1 VETVKPKDLLLAADG
16 SPFQAALGYVG
27 RPWPVFPLHSAHNGA
42 CTCGKVN
49 CPKPGKHPR
58 TPRGFKDATT
68 DPSQVQQWW
77 HQWPEANVAIATGS
91 ASGLAVVDLDAAK
104 GGLEAWEGLIAQ
116 HGPVETLTVI
126 TGSGGRHLC
135 FQAPEEVL
143 LKSTADRI
151 APGID
156 TRAEG
161 GYVVVPPSIHV
172 SGHRYQWVNSLPPA
186 PLPDWLLN
194 LWPKQDGHSEPRQEA
209 NVDEPILEG
218 QRNATLASL
227 AGTMR
232 RRGMRPESIKAA
244 LLAENEARCVPP
256 LSETEV
262 LDIARSISRYPGG
275 ELNHYR
281 LAKSLIPDLPQR
293 MPNQWPPHLEEEA
306 FHGLAGDVVWA
317 IEPHTEA
324 DPVAVL
330 VNFLVAFGNAVGL
343 APHAIAEADR
353 HGSNLFAVLVGE
365 TAKGRK
371 GSSFGHVRELFKRV
385 DPVWS
390 GRIMGGL
397 SSGEGL
403 VWHVRDP
410 IEKLEPVKEKG
421 KPTGECQTIIIDGG
435 VPDKRLLCYE
445 PEFSSVLKVLAREG
459 NTLSALARQAWD
471 SGILRSL
478 TKNNPAVATGT
489 HISILGHITK
499 EELVRYLNDTEAANG
514 FANRFLWV
522 CVRRSKIL
530 PEGGREP
537 DYNRLVQPLHE
548 ALERAR
554 RMGRLERDA
563 EAREAWAEIYP
574 ELSEGKPGLFG
585 AVTARAEA
593 QVLRLSA
600 LYAALDGAD
609 AIQLPHLMAALAVWE
624 YCEASARYIFGD
636 ATGDPIADRI
646 LEGLRFGE
654 LNRTG
659 INALFQRHVP
669 STRVA
674 QGLSFLL
681 SARKVRCERRETEG
695 RPVEVWMSV

>member
-1 VETVKPKDLLLAADG
+1 METVKPKDLLLAADG

-42 CTCGKVN
+42 CTCGKVD
-49 CPKPGKHPR
+49 CPRPAKHPR
-58 TPRGFKDATT
+58 TPHGFKDATT
-68 DPSQVQQWW
+68 DPSQVQEWW
-77 HQWPEANVAIATGS
+77 HQWPQANVAIATGS
-91 ASGLAVVDLDAAK
+91 ASGLGVVDLDAAK

-126 TGSGGRHLC
+126 TGSGGRHLY

-143 LKSTADRI
+143 LKSTADWV

-161 GYVVVPPSIHV
+161 GYVVVPPSIH
-172 SGHRYQWVNSLPPA
+172 SAGHRYQWANSLPPA

-194 LWPKQDGHSEPRQEA
+194 LWPKQGSHSQLPQEA
-209 NVDEPILEG
+209 NGDEPILEG
-218 QRNATLASL
+218 QRNATLTSL
-227 AGTMR
+227 AGSMR
-232 RRGMRPESIKAA
+232 RRGTSPESIKAA
-244 LLAENEARCVPP
+244 LLAENEARCLPP
-256 LSETEV
+256 LSEAEV
-262 LDIARSISRYPGG
+262 LGIARSISRYPGG
-275 ELNHYR
+275 GSNHYK
-281 LAKSLIPDLPQR
+281 LATSFASDSPQNI
-293 MPNQWPPHLEEEA
+293 PNQWPPPLEAEA
-306 FHGLAGDVVWA
+306 FHGLAGEVVWA

-324 DPVAVL
+324 DPAAVL

-343 APHAIAEADR
+343 APYAIAEADR
-353 HGSNLFAVLVGE
+353 HGTNLFAVLVGE

-371 GSSFGHVRELFKRV
+371 GSSFGHVRELFYRV
-385 DPVWS
+385 DSVWS

-410 IEKLEPVKEKG
+410 IEKLEPVKEKS
-421 KPTGECQTIIIDGG
+421 KPTGEGQTIIIDGG

-445 PEFSSVLKVLAREG
+445 PEFASVLKVLGREG
-459 NTLSALARQAWD
+459 NTLSALLRQAWD
-471 SGILRSL
+471 SGTLRTL

-499 EELVRYLNDTEAANG
+499 EELLRYLNDTEAANG

-522 CVRRSKIL
+522 CVRRSKVL
-530 PEGGREP
+530 PEGGGEP
-537 DYNRLVQPLHE
+537 DYNALLQPLHE

-563 EAREAWAEIYP
+563 EARKAWAEIYP
-574 ELSEGKPGLFG
+574 GLSDGKLGLFG
-585 AVTARAEA
+585 AVIARAEA
-593 QVLRLSA
+593 QVLRLSV
-600 LYAALDGAD
+600 LYAALDGAE

-646 LEGLRFGE
+646 LDSLRMGE
-654 LNRTG
+654 LSRTG
-659 INALFQRHVP
+659 ISALFQRNISASRIDQALKLLLTAGKAH
-669 STRVA
+669 
-674 QGLSFLL
+674 LS
-681 SARKVRCERRETEG
+681 RQETEG
-695 RPVEVWMSV
+695 RPTEVWAAA